1 MIKELCNKL
10 KEKRKELGYSIEYVV
25 EKTKLH
31 PSMIRDIEEGNL
43 ANENPTYI
51 RGFIKIYA
59 AFLKVDRGSSLEEI
73 STQEPRVRKKEPK
86 VRKIDKSIIFN
97 RIGSIIGNVM
107 KKISPEIRKK
117 IILVLA
123 GIALL
128 WVLFIVSGFVVG
140 KITKFFTAPA
150 KSTQE
155 VQRKE
160 VPEAAVALPQGEE
173 LVATVSAKKNCFLR
187 VVVDGDLLF
196 EGVLRKGARETWRGD
211 KEIEL
216 KIRDGSAITLE
227 VNGRSIPTLTS
238 LRKPIKSLKITPSG
252 IVVDK

>member
-1 MIKELCNKL
+1 MIKELCSKL
-10 KEKRKELGYSIEYVV
+10 KEKRGELGYSIEYVV
-25 EKTKLH
+25 ENTKLH
-31 PSMIRDIEEGNL
+31 PSMIKDIEEGNL

-59 AFLKVDRGSSLEEI
+59 AFLKVDLGSSLEEI
-73 STQEPRVRKKEPK
+73 GAAKPMVREKEPK
-86 VRKIDKSIIFN
+86 LRKIDRSVIFN
-97 RIGSIIGNVM
+97 RIGSIV
-107 KKISPEIRKK
+107 KQISPDIRKK
-117 IILVLA
+117 IIIVLA

-128 WVLFIVSGFVVG
+128 WAFFSVSSFVVG
-140 KITKFFTAPA
+140 KIMKFFTAPA

-155 VQRKE
+155 VEKGEESE
-160 VPEAAVALPQGEE
+160 VGAVLPEDEE
-173 LVATVSAKKNCFLR
+173 LVATLTAKKNCFLR
-187 VVVDGDLLF
+187 VVVDGNLLF
-196 EGVLRKGARETWRGD
+196 EGLLKQGARETWRGD

-216 KIRDGSAITLE
+216 KIRDGSAIILE

>member
-10 KEKRKELGYSIEYVV
+10 KEKRRELGYSIEYVV
-25 EKTKLH
+25 EKIKLH
-31 PSMIRDIEEGNL
+31 PSMIKDIEEGNL

-59 AFLKVDRGSSLEEI
+59 AFLKVDLGSSLEEI
-73 STQEPRVRKKEPK
+73 GAPKPMARKKESR
-86 VRKIDKSIIFN
+86 VRKIDGSIIFN
-97 RIGSIIGNVM
+97 RIGSIAR
-107 KKISPEIRKK
+107 KISPEVRKK
-117 IILVLA
+117 IIIVLA

-128 WVLFIVSGFVVG
+128 WAFFSVSSFVVG
-140 KITKFFTAPA
+140 KIGKFFTASK
-150 KSTQE
+150 KSARKVEKKEKTE
-155 VQRKE
+155 V
-160 VPEAAVALPQGEE
+160 AAVLSEAEE
-173 LVATVSAKKNCFLR
+173 LVATLTAKKNCFLR
-187 VVVDGDLLF
+187 VVVDGNLLF
-196 EGVLRKGARETWRGD
+196 EGVLRKGARETWQGD

-216 KIRDGSAITLE
+216 KIRDGSAIALE

>member
-10 KEKRKELGYSIEYVV
+10 KEKRKELGYTIEYVV
-25 EKTKLH
+25 ERTKLH
-31 PSMIRDIEEGNL
+31 PSMIKDIEEGNL

-59 AFLKVDRGSSLEEI
+59 AFLKVDRGSSLGEI
-73 STQEPRVRKKEPK
+73 GTLEQGGRKREPK
-86 VRKIDKSIIFN
+86 LRKIDRSIIFK
-97 RIGSIIGNVM
+97 RIGSII
-107 KKISPEIRKK
+107 KKISPEVRKK

-128 WVLFIVSGFVVG
+128 WVFFIVGSFVVG
-140 KITKFFTAPA
+140 KVTKFFTTPA
-150 KSTQE
+150 KSIQE

-160 VPEAAVALPQGEE
+160 KPEVAAVLSQEEE
-173 LVATVSAKKNCFLR
+173 LVATLTAKKNCLLR

-196 EGVLRKGARETWRGD
+196 DGILEKGARETWRGD

-238 LRKPIKSLKITPSG
+238 LSKPIKSLKITPSG